1 MTELD
6 LLDAIGSIDKKY
18 VEDENCNDSITKNRT
33 KKKVI
38 IRWLSLVACLGVVTT
53 LGIILAVHFA
63 GNKEGVNEKTGQMA
77 YVPEALPNSKETEN
91 GDRYSGS
98 YSEKNNLTN
107 QDANL
112 NDATEAGVTPSPV
125 VHYVDQ
131 GLKVPAISLP
141 EPKTWAM
148 YDMIGTLVYNG
159 GIYTQTD
166 NMYMDLEAEQKE
178 ALLGEY
184 LGHATLSIDEWSS
197 FEEYSKEF
205 ASTYEGDVY
214 SVKGYDPD
222 FRVCVRCEEEYDG
235 KRHLS
240 LFFLERLND
249 ITLSSGYDLFEARL
263 KVREKYVSCKWEN
276 HDDWDNARNIY
287 HNLVLDDEAW
297 GKFMDMVD
305 TYEFVYTWNP
315 DTKSSSIYR
324 TDNQIHLYIQLDDGL
339 EVHMRL
345 IEGGYVGYQGLNWYF
360 VKIPEDIFN
369 KVFEACKE
377 TH

>member
-18 VEDENCNDSITKNRT
+18 VEDANCNDSITKNRT

-77 YVPEALPNSKETEN
+77 YVPEALNSKETEN

-148 YDMIGTLVYNG
+148 CDMIGTLVYNG

-305 TYEFVYTWNP
+305 TYEFVCTWNP